1 MQHITS
7 VDRNDVIR
15 TDNLYKYKF
24 KSLPTI
30 IVNINPLNILILVKR
45 YQTQR
50 YRTSDLNMFEIRL
63 NDSIKTILR
72 DLCKEDKL
80 PSGKDRVTKE
90 EISMYIEKESIPTES
105 LLNLYNLYWKDS
117 EEVSLKKLMTP
128 LDFKFKEK
136 RKPGE
141 NYTKEFRKQ
150 LDKLR
155 LIQQEN
161 EYQQL
166 VNKEKE
172 HSDLVHVKKG
182 DELELSPAQINKQ
195 IKEQV
200 TTIFNIL
207 LSVVSVVFAIW
218 YWTGTS
224 MRVEVQYRILLCL
237 FFGILVLIAEVVVY
251 NSYLNKID
259 EAKQKERK
267 IKEKKKVIKTL

>member
-1 MQHITS
+1 
-7 VDRNDVIR
+7 
-15 TDNLYKYKF
+15 
-24 KSLPTI
+24 
-30 IVNINPLNILILVKR
+30 
-45 YQTQR
+45 
-50 YRTSDLNMFEIRL
+50 MFEIRL
-63 NDSIKTILR
+63 NDNIKTILR
-72 DLCKEDKL
+72 KLCKEDKL
-80 PSGKDRVTKE
+80 SSGKVKDRVTKE
-90 EISMYIEKESIPTES
+90 EISMYIEKESIPMES
-105 LLNLYNLYWKDS
+105 LLNLYNLYWRNS
-117 EEVSLKKLMTP
+117 NEVTLKELMTP
-128 LDFKFKEK
+128 LVFRFKEK
-136 RKPGE
+136 HKPGE

-161 EYQQL
+161 EYQRL

-172 HSDLVHVKKG
+172 HSDLVHVKEG

-224 MRVEVQYRILLCL
+224 MRIEVQYRILLCL
-237 FFGILVLIAEVVVY
+237 FFGILVLVAEVVVY

-259 EAKQKERK
+259 AAKQKERK
-267 IKEKKKVIKTL
+267 KKEKKKIIKTL

>member
-1 MQHITS
+1 
-7 VDRNDVIR
+7 
-15 TDNLYKYKF
+15 
-24 KSLPTI
+24 
-30 IVNINPLNILILVKR
+30 
-45 YQTQR
+45 
-50 YRTSDLNMFEIRL
+50 MFEIRL
-63 NDSIKTILR
+63 NDNIKTILR
-72 DLCKEDKL
+72 KLCKEDKL
-80 PSGKDRVTKE
+80 SSGKVKDRVTKE
-90 EISMYIEKESIPTES
+90 EISMYIEKESIPMES
-105 LLNLYNLYWKDS
+105 LLNLYNLYWRNS
-117 EEVSLKKLMTP
+117 NEVTLKELMTP
-128 LDFKFKEK
+128 LVFRFNEK
-136 RKPGE
+136 HKPGE

-161 EYQQL
+161 EYQRL

-172 HSDLVHVKKG
+172 HSDLVHVKEG

-224 MRVEVQYRILLCL
+224 MRIEVQYRILLCL
-237 FFGILVLIAEVVVY
+237 FFGILVLVAEVVVY

-259 EAKQKERK
+259 AAKQKERK
-267 IKEKKKVIKTL
+267 KKEKKKIIKTL